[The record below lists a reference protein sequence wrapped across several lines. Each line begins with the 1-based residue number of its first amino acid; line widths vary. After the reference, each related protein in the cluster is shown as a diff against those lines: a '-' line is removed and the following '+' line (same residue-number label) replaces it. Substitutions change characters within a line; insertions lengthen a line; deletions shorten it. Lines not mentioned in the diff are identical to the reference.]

1 MAGKRTWTRA
11 VGVAAMMALIVVS
24 TFPSD
29 VRRIRARD
37 IHPELRT
44 SREAELGLTAGILH
58 DREFVYVLD
67 RSDHAVRVYE
77 KNGRFLKTYG
87 RRGQGPGEF
96 NTPSGFS
103 IFKGN
108 LYIADSGNV
117 RIQILSRDGDYLS
130 SLKLPFRPSDVAAL
144 SRDVIAVSYLPSF
157 RGGKENMI
165 HGFSPTGE
173 KLWECLEPALTGDSL
188 FDTMVNRFLILPG
201 GPGEFLAVFKSEQ
214 APMRRFDH
222 DGKLIASPAPP
233 RGLPLKGLTL
243 PMSGGKRKLTG
254 FCWHAAFSDGRLFV
268 LSPDRTEE
276 GDLGPGFEVYVFVP
290 GGPLE
295 AVIELPGQAVR
306 ISVDGNR
313 IYAVDADRILRIY
326 RFEGL

>member
-11 VGVAAMMALIVVS
+11 AGAVAAMVLLVVS
-24 TFPSD
+24 AFPSD
-29 VRRIRARD
+29 VRRVRARD

-44 SREAELGLTAGILH
+44 SREAELGLTAGMLY
-58 DREFVYVLD
+58 DREFIYVLD

-77 KNGRFLKTYG
+77 KNGRFRKTIG

-103 IFKGN
+103 ILEGK
-108 LYIADSGNV
+108 LYVADSANA
-117 RIQILSRDGDYLS
+117 RIQILTRDGDYLS
-130 SLKLPFRPSDVAAL
+130 SLKVPFRPADVAAL
-144 SRDVIAVSYLPSF
+144 TRDVIAVSYLQSF
-157 RGGKENMI
+157 SGEKVNMI
-165 HGFSPTGE
+165 HGFSSTGV
-173 KLWECLEPALTGDSL
+173 KLWECLEPALTGDSV

-214 APMRRFDH
+214 APLRRFAH

-233 RGLPLKGLTL
+233 RGFPLKGLTL
-243 PMSGGKRKLTG
+243 PLPGRKRKLTG

-295 AVIELPGQAVR
+295 AVIQLPDHVVR

-326 RFEGL
+326 QFEGL

>member
-1 MAGKRTWTRA
+1 MAGKRTWNRA
-11 VGVAAMMALIVVS
+11 AGVASAMVLLVVS
-24 TFPSD
+24 AFPSD
-29 VRRIRARD
+29 VRRISARD
-37 IHPELRT
+37 IHPELLT

-77 KNGRFLKTYG
+77 KNGRFLKTFG

-96 NTPSGFS
+96 NTPSGIS
-103 IFKGN
+103 ILKGN
-108 LYIADSGNV
+108 LYVADSGNA
-117 RIQILSRDGDYLS
+117 RIQILSRAGDYLS

-144 SRDVIAVSYLPSF
+144 ADGVIAVSYLPFF
-157 RGGKENMI
+157 RGEKENMI
-165 HGFSPTGE
+165 HGFSSTGE
-173 KLWECLEPALTGDSL
+173 KLWECLEPALTGDSI
-188 FDTMVNRFLILPG
+188 FDTMANRFLILPG
-201 GPGEFLAVFKSEQ
+201 GPGEFLAVFKSQ
-214 APMRRFDH
+214 SAPLRRFAH

-233 RGLPLKGLTL
+233 RGFPVKGLTL
-243 PMSGGKRKLTG
+243 PLPGGKRKLAG
-254 FCWHAAFSDGRLFV
+254 FCWHATFSGGKLFV

-295 AVIELPGQAVR
+295 AVIELPGHVVR

-326 RFEGL
+326 QFEGL